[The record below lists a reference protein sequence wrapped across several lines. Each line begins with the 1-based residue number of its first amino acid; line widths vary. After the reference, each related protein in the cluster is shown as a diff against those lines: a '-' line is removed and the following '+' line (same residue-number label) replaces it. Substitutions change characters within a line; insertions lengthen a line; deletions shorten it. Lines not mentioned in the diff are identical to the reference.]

1 MSPET
6 RNLIAAMS
14 LSLAIL
20 IGWQLYFVEPEL
32 EAQRAAYNEQAAQ
45 QSELPQPSGQ
55 QTGQLSGQSSG
66 QLADQTAT
74 AALTDEGRRITIS
87 TATVSGSLST
97 MGARIDDIL
106 LTSYAET
113 QDEGADNIHL
123 MLPFT
128 SPEPYIA
135 EFGWVGAPSQQLYLP
150 DANTVWQA
158 NSDIL
163 SPDSPLILRWDNGQ
177 GLAFTRAISIN
188 DDYLITVKDS
198 VASTTDNAVQLSP
211 YGLLRRTGTPQTDG
225 LYILHE
231 GPLGV
236 FDETLSEQDYDDLVD
251 AGNRG
256 LSFDTETAG
265 GWIGITDKYWLAAL
279 MPEQNQKV
287 SFAMRALQG
296 SPQRY
301 QTDFLG
307 QQQTLQPGA
316 EIRWT
321 TYLFAGAKR
330 VALLDRYSEEL
341 NIPNFDLAIDF
352 GWFYFLTKPFFYG
365 LSKLYDMLG
374 NFGMAII
381 VFTIFV
387 RLALFPLANKSYKSM
402 GKMRE
407 LAPRIQKMREDFG
420 DDKPRLQREMMALYK
435 SENVNP
441 AAGCLPIILQIPV
454 FFALYKVLYVSI
466 EMRHAPFYGW
476 ISDLSAVDPT
486 SIFNLFGLLPYSV
499 DFIPQFLSIGIWPI
513 LMGISMAVQMRLN
526 PPPPDPVQAKIFQ
539 WMPVFFTF
547 LLAGFPAGL
556 VIYWTWNNTLSIL
569 QQWWITR
576 NIKKTMGS

>member
-45 QSELPQPSGQ
+45 QSELPQPSGR
-55 QTGQLSGQSSG
+55 QTGQSSG

-135 EFGWVGAPSQQLYLP
+135 EFGWVGAASQQLYLP

-316 EIRWT
+316 EISWT

-435 SENVNP
+435 AENVNP

>member
-1 MSPET
+1 M
-6 RNLIAAMS
+6 
-14 LSLAIL
+14 
-20 IGWQLYFVEPEL
+20 
-32 EAQRAAYNEQAAQ
+32 
-45 QSELPQPSGQ
+45 
-55 QTGQLSGQSSG
+55 
-66 QLADQTAT
+66 
-74 AALTDEGRRITIS
+74 
-87 TATVSGSLST
+87 
-97 MGARIDDIL
+97 
-106 LTSYAET
+106 
-113 QDEGADNIHL
+113 
-123 MLPFT
+123 
-128 SPEPYIA
+128 
-135 EFGWVGAPSQQLYLP
+135 
-150 DANTVWQA
+150 
-158 NSDIL
+158 
-163 SPDSPLILRWDNGQ
+163 
-177 GLAFTRAISIN
+177 
-188 DDYLITVKDS
+188 
-198 VASTTDNAVQLSP
+198 
-211 YGLLRRTGTPQTDG
+211 
-225 LYILHE
+225 
-231 GPLGV
+231 

-316 EIRWT
+316 EISWT

>member
-45 QSELPQPSGQ
+45 QSELPQPSGR
-55 QTGQLSGQSSG
+55 QTGQSSG

-316 EIRWT
+316 EISWT

-435 SENVNP
+435 AENVNP

>member
-20 IGWQLYFVEPEL
+20 IGWQFYFIEPEL

-45 QSELPQPSGQ
+45 QQDIPQPSAQ
-55 QTGQLSGQSSG
+55 QTGQLANDPASPAIS
-66 QLADQTAT
+66 
-74 AALTDEGRRITIS
+74 DEGRRITIS
-87 TATVSGSLST
+87 TANVSGSLST

-128 SPEPYIA
+128 SPNPYIA
-135 EFGWVGAPSQQLYLP
+135 EFGWVGAASQQLYLP

-163 SPDSPLILRWDNGQ
+163 SPESPVILRWDNGQ
-177 GLAFTRAISIN
+177 GLAFSRLISIN
-188 DDYLITVKDS
+188 DDYLITIKDS
-198 VASTTDNAVQLSP
+198 VASTADTAVQLSA
-211 YGLLRRTGTPQTDG
+211 YGLLRRTGTPKTDG

-236 FDETLSEQDYDDLVD
+236 FDETLNEEDYSDLVD

-256 LSFDTETAG
+256 LAFNPETAG

-296 SPQRY
+296 EKQRY
-301 QTDFLG
+301 QTDFLS

-316 EIRWT
+316 EISWT

-341 NIPNFDLAIDF
+341 AIPNFDLAIDF

-365 LSKLYDMLG
+365 LSGLYDMIG
-374 NFGMAII
+374 NFGLSII

-420 DDKPRLQREMMALYK
+420 EDKPRLQREMMALYK
-435 SENVNP
+435 AENVNP

-476 ISDLSAVDPT
+476 IKDLSAVDPT

-499 DFIPQFLSIGIWPI
+499 DFLPQFLSIGIWPI

-576 NIKKTMGS
+576 NIKKTMAS